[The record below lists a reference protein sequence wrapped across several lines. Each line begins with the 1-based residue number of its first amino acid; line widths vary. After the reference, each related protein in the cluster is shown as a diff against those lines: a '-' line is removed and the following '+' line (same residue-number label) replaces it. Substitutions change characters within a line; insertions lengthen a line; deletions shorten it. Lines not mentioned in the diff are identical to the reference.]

1 MNVHNPP
8 YFSKLAIIL
17 TTAQQNVFSNKL
29 VAEKTEKVRELPVYT
44 ASQTYGYYSN
54 SILATIYCV

>member
-17 TTAQQNVFSNKL
+17 TTAQQNVFSSKL
-29 VAEKTEKVRELPVYT
+29 VAEQKEKV
-44 ASQTYGYYSN
+44 
-54 SILATIYCV
+54 